1 MEEETRERA
10 VNLLRRGR
18 SVILWNESVREL
30 RLGRRAIHV
39 RDFKTCKPRLMEVY
53 NKLYESTGLKERKL
67 KRHQLQRLTVLQL
80 VDEIKRAA
88 DKRYKVVLAFDH
100 YELVTPT
107 TAETLLELQEH
118 QRILLCTSR
127 FADLKH
133 PEGVVYQLYRRLE
146 PINIDGQSGPAA
158 EHDLTPLVMSMVFL
172 YFLAVFIKAITSQ
185 EQYSTTLY
193 GGIVGLFWLVFLIS
207 RTFLYVTIS
216 GRKRK

>member
-10 VNLLRRGR
+10 VTLLLAGK
-18 SVILWNESVREL
+18 SVLLWNESVWDLKL
-30 RLGRRAIHV
+30 RRKAIHV

-53 NKLYESTGLKERKL
+53 NKLYEAKSLRAVKL

-80 VDEIKRAA
+80 VDEIKQAA
-88 DKRYKVVLAFDH
+88 DKRHKVVIAFDH
-100 YELVTPT
+100 YELITPT

-118 QRILLCTSR
+118 PRILLCTSR
-127 FADLKH
+127 FGDLKH
-133 PEGVVYQLYRRLE
+133 PNGIVYQLYRHFE
-146 PINIDGQSGPAA
+146 PLNLDGHGGAAA
-158 EHDLTPLVMSMVFL
+158 EHDLTPLVMSGVFL

-185 EQYSTTLY
+185 EQYSTTIY
-193 GGIVGLFWLVFLIS
+193 GGIVGLFWLIFLIS